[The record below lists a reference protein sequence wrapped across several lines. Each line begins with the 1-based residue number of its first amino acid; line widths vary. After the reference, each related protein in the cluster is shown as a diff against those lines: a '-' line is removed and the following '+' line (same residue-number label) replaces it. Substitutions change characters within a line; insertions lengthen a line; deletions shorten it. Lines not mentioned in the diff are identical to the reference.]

1 MLVRCDSC
9 LATDN
14 VLQDEALKRM
24 IQQAVD
30 AKDAKERARLEA
42 ERKALEEKL
51 RRQEEERQR
60 QEEARRVREEE
71 LRRDQLKREE
81 LNRQGACPAGYA
93 WLKVRFVWCSCHVTS
108 HAVCGWLRLL
118 SQRPGGGW
126 ICAGGSH
133 SRD

>member
-51 RRQEEERQR
+51 QKQADERQR

-93 WLKVRFVWCSCHVTS
+93 WLKVRFFCVRVT
-108 HAVCGWLRLL
+108 
-118 SQRPGGGW
+118 
-126 ICAGGSH
+126 
-133 SRD
+133 